1 MEFKELLAKFRAES
15 KDERTKGTKFELF
28 CVKFLREYKIYKQEF
43 EKVDMWS
50 NWGFGESDCGIDIV
64 AKTHNGEYVA
74 IQCKF
79 YDEKTAIDLNDI
91 SNFLSTKD
99 RTFNIDGK
107 TIQFNKLYLIDTA
120 NNLTT
125 EPTKTFSNIN
135 NFGKTRLILDEKIKF
150 GKVVFKFKC
159 NYKSNINDSVV
170 YPFGIKHIF
179 FKEADFI
186 TESCAIV
193 HARFNDYVEYIED
206 KIVLYTPTGK
216 IETNCSY
223 YGIEAYTT
231 YENNTL
237 MNKVQYST
245 NAGIYRIP
253 KNTMSLY
260 FKIPLYIKNDADDTK
275 EYLCLNGLKVN
286 ISTKDILLV

>member
-107 TIQFNKLYLIDTA
+107 TIQFNKLYLI
-120 NNLTT
+120 
-125 EPTKTFSNIN
+125 S
-135 NFGKTRLILDEKIKF
+135 
-150 GKVVFKFKC
+150 
-159 NYKSNINDSVV
+159 
-170 YPFGIKHIF
+170 
-179 FKEADFI
+179 
-186 TESCAIV
+186 
-193 HARFNDYVEYIED
+193 
-206 KIVLYTPTGK
+206 
-216 IETNCSY
+216 
-223 YGIEAYTT
+223 
-231 YENNTL
+231 
-237 MNKVQYST
+237 
-245 NAGIYRIP
+245 
-253 KNTMSLY
+253 
-260 FKIPLYIKNDADDTK
+260 
-275 EYLCLNGLKVN
+275 
-286 ISTKDILLV
+286 